1 MIRYLD
7 TSAALK
13 LLVDESESA
22 ALADALTRGARD
34 GDRLVASM
42 LLHTELHC
50 ALGRRR
56 ELDPVS
62 VRDTLDA
69 VTLVDVTRDDLMR
82 AASSGWGLRSADA
95 IHLATA
101 LRLDVDEMLT
111 YDDELAAAAQR
122 AGLRANG
129 PH

>member
-13 LLVDESESA
+13 LLVEEAEST
-22 ALADALTRGARD
+22 ALAADLTAGARRD
-34 GDRLVASM
+34 QRLVASM

-56 ELDPVS
+56 ELDPASARAV
-62 VRDTLDA
+62 LDA

-82 AASSGWGLRSADA
+82 AASSAWGLRTADS

-101 LRLDVDEMLT
+101 LRLDVDEILT
-111 YDDELAAAAQR
+111 YDTELATVAER
-122 AGLRANG
+122 AGLRVHA
-129 PH
+129 PR